1 MERSA
6 LGFRLRMV
14 GLNLDAARG
23 SCSECVHD
31 RLIGHEVRAGHAD
44 PFARSSREGD
54 EHLQI
59 VFFTKAGAP
68 RKHLTVEQIAGL
80 HGVCYSRGAVLKQL
94 ASFDL
99 PVAHEHPVEARY
111 DRPREFDH
119 DVSPL
124 QSPPQVS
131 RFVVARV
138 DHILGTNE
146 ADASVDH

>member
-1 MERSA
+1 MINH
-6 LGFRLRMV
+6 RLIASLRDEK
-14 GLNLDAARG
+14 LDLDAARG
-23 SCSECVHD
+23 GCSERVHD

-44 PFARSSREGD
+44 PFARSSHEGD
-54 EHLQI
+54 EHLQV
-59 VFFTKAGAP
+59 VFFAKAGAA
-68 RKHLTVEQIAGL
+68 RKHLTVELIAGL

-94 ASFDL
+94 ASFDV

-111 DRPREFDH
+111 DRPRDLHH

-131 RFVVARV
+131 WFVVARV
-138 DHILGTNE
+138 DHVLGTNE